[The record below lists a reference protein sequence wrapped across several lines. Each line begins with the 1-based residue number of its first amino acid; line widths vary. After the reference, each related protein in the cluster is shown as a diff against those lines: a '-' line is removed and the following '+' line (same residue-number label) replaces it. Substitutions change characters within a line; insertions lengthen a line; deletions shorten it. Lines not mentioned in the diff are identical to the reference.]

1 MSMLR
6 WMRRLGQ
13 VRVIKRFRQ
22 DDAGATSVELAL
34 VAAPFLA
41 LLFAVLESALVFW
54 ANQVLGTAV
63 ADASRELYTGRFQQA
78 SVGVAAADL
87 PARFKREVCQRIGGL
102 IPCDAV
108 RIDVRRSD
116 AFPAGVPVPIVTDPD
131 GTRRID
137 PGFGIYQ
144 EPRPA
149 EVALVRVAVELP
161 VLVPLMDAMQGNLS
175 GNKRLLM
182 STAAFRT
189 EQYQ

>member
-1 MSMLR
+1 MLC
-6 WMRRLGQ
+6 WMRRLGR
-13 VRVIKRFRQ
+13 VRAIKRFRQ
-22 DDAGATSVELAL
+22 DDAGVASIELAL
-34 VAAPFLA
+34 VAMPFLA

-54 ANQVLGTAV
+54 ANQVLGAAV
-63 ADASRELYTGRFQQA
+63 TDASRELYTGRFQQGSA
-78 SVGVAAADL
+78 GVAAADL
-87 PARFKREVCQRIGGL
+87 PERFKQEVCRRIGGL
-102 IPCDAV
+102 IPCDSV

-137 PGFGIYQ
+137 PGFGVYQ

-149 EVALVRVAVELP
+149 EVALVRVAVEFP
-161 VLVPLMDAMQGNLS
+161 VLVPLMDSMHGNLS

-189 EQYQ
+189 EQFQ